1 MNFKFLPYEV
11 RHENKNDGFRFS
23 CRPSLAR
30 FCFFSSFPS
39 FSALSSSDGRSRG
52 FSGLV
57 SRPMG
62 GIWRVVQSDPFAPKP
77 RNLLVRAFDW
87 FCIRVDAVK
96 LTPEHILTTLFIS
109 NFIGVVCS
117 RSLHYQYY
125 CWYAAT
131 LPYLLWR
138 TEIPD
143 LLVGKGRSLHP
154 RNRCCCCRSKSRIT
168 YIRQLLRHRCCF
180 R

>member
-1 MNFKFLPYEV
+1 MP
-11 RHENKNDGFRFS
+11 DI
-23 CRPSLAR
+23 A
-30 FCFFSSFPS
+30 
-39 FSALSSSDGRSRG
+39 
-52 FSGLV
+52 

-62 GIWRVVQSDPFAPKP
+62 GIWKVVQSDPFAPKP

-87 FCIRVDAVK
+87 FRIRVDAVE
-96 LTPEHILTTLFIS
+96 LTTEHILTTLFIS

-143 LLVGKGRSLHP
+143 VLVGKEREGYP
-154 RNRCCCCRSKSRIT
+154 
-168 YIRQLLRHRCCF
+168 
-180 R
+180 